1 MGMKKAF
8 VVSFEQLPAFL
19 LGCYGHQWIETP
31 NFDRL
36 AAQSVVFDQHFAND
50 LTSRG
55 NTFPWWTGQTVPTQN
70 NSSASETACFV
81 SHLKTQG
88 VHSTLL
94 LETEAD
100 VGRTASM
107 REQEPFFDQFDDV
120 KTVTGKNGYELSEAD
135 SPFAQL
141 IQTALERLPDW
152 MASPDDQLVWL
163 RSEGVPPLP
172 LAPEFYATL
181 YLDEVLDQ
189 GDDTEEE
196 SEFVADELPLEPA
209 EEDDSEEK
217 LDDALDLEEDD
228 DWEELISAVVAL
240 FQSPEEWSDLDDD
253 ERRMAR
259 AIYAG
264 YVTLLDQWLGRFLDS
279 LLEYAEQHSILLI
292 VTAAR
297 GSSSLLG
304 PVRDV
309 EDWGLFEETTHVPLL
324 IFDSEN
330 QQQGNRRQ
338 FLSQS
343 ADIPA
348 TLSAWWSLESAEN
361 TVGGTDLLALIAG
374 QEGIS
379 EPVIHAASDEAVA
392 IRTPEFYYLQ
402 RRDKQPSVAEHEMH
416 PLPETAPVQLYQ
428 KPSDRWDVYEQ
439 HSQHPETVAAFA
451 ELLNTKQTGSTS

>member
-36 AAQSVVFDQHFAND
+36 ASQSVVFDQHFANN
-50 LTSRG
+50 LTSQG

-70 NSSASETACFV
+70 NSSTSETACFV
-81 SHLKTQG
+81 SRLKAQG
-88 VHSTLL
+88 VLSTLL

-100 VGRTASM
+100 VGRTALM
-107 REQEPFFDQFDDV
+107 REQEPFFDQFDEV
-120 KTVTGKNGYELSEAD
+120 ESVTGKNGYELSEAD
-135 SPFAQL
+135 SPFARL
-141 IQTALERLPDW
+141 IQTTLERLPDW

-189 GDDTEEE
+189 GDESEEE
-196 SEFVADELPLEPA
+196 SEFVMDELPLEPVEA
-209 EEDDSEEK
+209 DSEEE

-240 FQSPEEWSDLDDD
+240 FQSPEEWGDLDDD

-259 AIYAG
+259 AVYAG

-304 PVRDV
+304 PVRDA

-324 IFDSEN
+324 IFDSGN

-348 TLSAWWSLESAEN
+348 TLSAWWGLDPAESS
-361 TVGGTDLLALIAG
+361 TGGTDLLALIAG
-374 QEGIS
+374 QGDIS

-402 RRDKQPSVAEHEMH
+402 RRDQQPSGAEYEMH
-416 PLPETAPVQLYQ
+416 PHSEETRVQLYQ
-428 KPSDRWDVYEQ
+428 KPTDRWDVYEQ

-451 ELLNTKQTGSTS
+451 ELLKEKQTGSTS